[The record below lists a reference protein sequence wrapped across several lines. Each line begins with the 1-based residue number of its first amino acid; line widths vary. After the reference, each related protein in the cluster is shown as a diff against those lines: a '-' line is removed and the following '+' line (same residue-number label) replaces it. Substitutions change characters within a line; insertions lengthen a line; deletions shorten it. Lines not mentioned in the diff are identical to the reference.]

1 MKKLTKLSLLSLAI
15 AASSSAIAASSSAF
29 AAPKTFVYCLEA
41 SPTYLNPQFAT
52 DGGTLDATS
61 QAIFNRLVDFA
72 KGETTIVPSLAEKW
86 EVSEDGKSY
95 TFYLRKGVKFHSTK
109 DFKPS
114 RDFNAD
120 DVVFSF
126 NRQLDT
132 NHPYHKV
139 SGGNYEYFIG
149 MDMGNIIQ
157 NVEKV
162 DDYTVKI
169 NLKVPNAPFLAN
181 IAMDFASIFSAEYAD
196 KLLKAG
202 TPEKLDQNPIGTG
215 PFQFVD
221 YQKDAQIRYKG
232 FDQYWAGKPAID
244 RLVFAITPDA
254 SVRMAKLQKGE
265 CHAAPY
271 PNPADLDALKKDP
284 NINLMTK
291 PGLNIGYLHFNTQK
305 KPFDDVKVRQALNY
319 AINKDAIIQSVYQG
333 SGEKAKNPIPPTMW
347 SYNDDVK
354 DYDYNPEKA
363 KALLKEAGLEKGFDT
378 EVWAMPV
385 SRPYNP
391 NARRMAELI
400 QEDWKKVGV
409 NAKIVSYEWGE
420 YLNRMRDGEHTT
432 GMMGWNGDN
441 GDPDNFLNTLL
452 SCAAV
457 KQGSN
462 YAKFCHKDFDKLMT
476 DAVQTTDKA
485 KRTELYKQ
493 AQVLFKE
500 QAPWVTIAHSTTY
513 FPVRKEVKGYVIS
526 PFSLHNFYGVDL
538 ETK

>member
-1 MKKLTKLSLLSLAI
+1 MKKFAKLSLLSLAF
-15 AASSSAIAASSSAF
+15 ASTTAF

-41 SPTYLNPQFAT
+41 SPTYFNPQFVT
-52 DGGTLDATS
+52 DGGTMDAIAQT
-61 QAIFNRLVDFA
+61 IFDRLVSFEP
-72 KGETTIVPSLAEKW
+72 GTTNVVPSLAEKW
-86 EVSEDGKSY
+86 DISEDGKTY
-95 TFYLRKGVKFHSTK
+95 TFHLRQGVKFQTTK
-109 DFKPS
+109 DFKPT

-120 DVVFSF
+120 DVLFSF
-126 NRQLDT
+126 NRQLDP

-139 SGGNYEYFIG
+139 SGGNYEYFTS
-149 MDMGNIIQ
+149 MDIQNIIDK
-157 NVEKV
+157 VEKV
-162 DDYTVKI
+162 DDHTVKI
-169 NLKVPNAPFLAN
+169 TLKVPNAPFLSN
-181 IAMDFASIFSAEYAD
+181 LGMDFTSIMSAEYAD
-196 KLLKAG
+196 QLLKAG
-202 TPEKLDQNPIGTG
+202 TPEKLDQNPVGTG

-221 YQKDAQIRYKG
+221 YQKDSQLRYKA
-232 FDQYWAGKPAID
+232 FDDYWAGKAKLD
-244 RLVFAITPDA
+244 RLVFSITPDA

-271 PNPADLDALKKDP
+271 INPADLPTLQKDP
-284 NINLMTK
+284 NINVMHQA
-291 PGLNIGYLHFNTQK
+291 GLNIGYLDFNTQK
-305 KPFDDVKVRQALNY
+305 APFDNVKVRQALSY

-333 SGEKAKNPIPPTMW
+333 AGEKAKNPIPPTMW

-363 KALLKEAGLEKGFDT
+363 KELLKEAGFANGFDT
-378 EVWAMPV
+378 DLWAMPV

-420 YLNRMRDGEHTT
+420 YIKRQRQGEHQT

-457 KQGSN
+457 EAGAN
-462 YAKFCHKDFDKLMT
+462 YAKFCNKDFDKLIQ
-476 DAVQTTDKA
+476 DAAKESDKA

-513 FPVRKEVKGYVIS
+513 FPVRKEVVGYTIS
-526 PFSLHNFYGVDL
+526 PFSLHNFYHVDL
-538 ETK
+538 ADK